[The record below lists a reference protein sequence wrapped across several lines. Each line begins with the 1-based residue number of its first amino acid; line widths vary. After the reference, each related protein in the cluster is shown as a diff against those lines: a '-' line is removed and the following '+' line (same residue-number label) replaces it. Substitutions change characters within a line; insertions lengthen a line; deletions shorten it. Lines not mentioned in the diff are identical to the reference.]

1 MASHSI
7 LSLTLLI
14 AQPKTGLPLN
24 VAVNVYISEGN
35 LTAPKL
41 ISPENS
47 SGIEI
52 GDLITFRWSDVE
64 NTTSYTLQLDISKSF
79 NTSNFLTIEN
89 INETEYV
96 LNSSRLFLARW
107 YWCVCAVYKNGS
119 LVCSDI
125 YTFSILPK
133 RSMEPLFTLTD
144 LLIYVLLIPM
154 TFIAVAQIIKYRER
168 KKS

>member
-47 SGIEI
+47 SG
-52 GDLITFRWSDVE
+52 S
-64 NTTSYTLQLDISKSF
+64 
-79 NTSNFLTIEN
+79 
-89 INETEYV
+89 
-96 LNSSRLFLARW
+96 
-107 YWCVCAVYKNGS
+107 
-119 LVCSDI
+119 
-125 YTFSILPK
+125 
-133 RSMEPLFTLTD
+133 
-144 LLIYVLLIPM
+144 
-154 TFIAVAQIIKYRER
+154 
-168 KKS
+168 